1 MSENNEENVD
11 KMENKAQQVESEV
24 SKEEIIAS
32 LETVTE
38 ETKETEETKVTEV
51 TEEIEVTEETE
62 ETEVT
67 EEIEVAEE
75 TKETEVTEEK
85 TKVTEEIEVTKSTID
100 SEVTEVIEKI
110 DESIA
115 IDAEK
120 ETPKEIAVPVVDYS
134 KLSLEELVEELKKTL
149 SNNPV
154 QKVKNQVEAIKTA
167 FNQSFGALLADKK
180 AAFLEAGGDS
190 IDFQFSSPIKTEYN
204 LLLSDYKKQ
213 RDAYYSELDKQ
224 LSINLEKRLSVI
236 EQLKELIE
244 NADTATMYKSFREIQ
259 DTWRTIGAVSK
270 NYYNDTWK
278 TYHHHVERFY
288 DLLHL
293 SNDFRDLD
301 FKHNLDEKLKIV
313 AQAEKLA
320 EESDINIAF
329 KELQNL
335 HKIWKEDI
343 GPVSKGMREDVW
355 QKFSAATKKIHD
367 RRHDHFREMRSKY
380 QEIIENKLIII
391 AKLNAYDTSANKSH
405 VDWQKS
411 IKEIEEF
418 RQEYFRA
425 GKLPYSKSEAIWQK
439 FKAATKKFN
448 SAKNTFYK
456 FEKSGQQENL
466 KKKIALIELAE
477 SLRDSEDWEVATN
490 TLKKI
495 QSDWKTIGHV
505 PRKSSDDVWKR
516 FKTACNHYFDRY
528 HQQKNSLN
536 AAQQEIVDAK
546 KAFLE
551 TVKELKEPSKET
563 ILDLINNWRSLG
575 RLPRNAR
582 HIEGK
587 FSKLIDKALGDLSL
601 DKKEISMLKFTY
613 TIDGYHTDNDV
624 RKLNS
629 ELIFVKKK
637 IDEIVREIQQLENN
651 LGFFSNAKDDN
662 PLVLNVKNRVHA
674 FKNDLEVWNEKLR
687 YIKKLDY

>member
-24 SKEEIIAS
+24 SKEEIITS
-32 LETVTE
+32 LETVIEETEETEVTKETEETEVTKETEETE
-38 ETKETEETKVTEV
+38 ETKETEET
-51 TEEIEVTEETE
+51 EET
-62 ETEVT
+62 
-67 EEIEVAEE
+67 EE
-75 TKETEVTEEK
+75 TKETEVTEE
-85 TKVTEEIEVTKSTID
+85 TKET
-100 SEVTEVIEKI
+100 EVTEVTEETKVIEKI
-110 DESIA
+110 EESIA
-115 IDAEK
+115 TDAEK

-167 FNQSFGALLADKK
+167 FNQSFGSLLADKK

-313 AQAEKLA
+313 AQAEKLVA
-320 EESDINIAF
+320 ESDINIAF

-343 GPVSKGMREDVW
+343 GPVSKAMREDVW

-380 QEIIENKLIII
+380 QEIIENKLLII

-418 RQEYFRA
+418 RQEYFKA

-477 SLRDSEDWEVATN
+477 SLRDSEDWELATN

-536 AAQQEIVDAK
+536 IEQQEIVDAK

-551 TVKELKEPSKET
+551 TVKELKEPSKEK

-613 TIDGYHTDNDV
+613 TIDGFHSDNDV